1 MAFPG
6 WITVSAY
13 VHRLDCFATLVSQTQ
28 EAFGSD
34 QQRHCSVVTTKMHLQ
49 SPSGAP
55 TGAL

>member
-6 WITVSAY
+6 WITVSAC
-13 VHRLDCFATLVSQTQ
+13 VRRLDCFASLVRQTQ

-34 QQRHCSVVTTKMHLQ
+34 QQRHCSVVTTKTHLQ